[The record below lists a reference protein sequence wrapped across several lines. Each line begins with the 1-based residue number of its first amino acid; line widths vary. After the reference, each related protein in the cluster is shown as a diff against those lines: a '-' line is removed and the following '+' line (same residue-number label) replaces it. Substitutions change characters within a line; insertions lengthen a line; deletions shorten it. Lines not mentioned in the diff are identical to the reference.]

1 MSRPPK
7 AAGCW
12 YKGRVRSFHKK
23 LIRKKVRTW
32 NPTPEKRIWNRE
44 NYFSWFLS
52 LASELHN
59 LVRKLSKMS
68 DLMWATIN

>member
-1 MSRPPK
+1 MQGESEKFPQEVDK
-7 AAGCW
+7 N
-12 YKGRVRSFHKK
+12 
-23 LIRKKVRTW
+23 KKVRTR

-52 LASELHN
+52 LVWELHN